1 VKIYRVIRWVVLA
14 SSTITF
20 FLLLKKPT
28 PIARP
33 LDAAALATNMQSYE
47 SKMQELQQARTL
59 GQSQTEIR
67 LTADEVSAAITQAG
81 VVPAIETPAE
91 PASPPTSVPAAGPA
105 DLQPKVNDYQVSF
118 QGDVARG
125 QFSTEIEG
133 KQVYVTLAGHL
144 GAKDGYVTFDPTEF
158 KVGDLSIPV
167 SIVNPKL
174 QQRLQEQRDRLQLP
188 DFIRDLRV
196 ENGQLVI
203 QEK

>member
-1 VKIYRVIRWVVLA
+1 VKIYRVIRWAVLA
-14 SSTITF
+14 SSMLSF

-33 LDAAALATNMQSYE
+33 LDRAALATNMQSYE
-47 SKMQELQQARTL
+47 SKMQELQQARAL
-59 GQSQTEIR
+59 GQSQTEVR
-67 LTADEVSAAITQAG
+67 LSAEEVSAAITQAG
-81 VVPAIETPAE
+81 AVPTVETRVE
-91 PASPPTSVPAAGPA
+91 PASPPPGPA
-105 DLQPKVNDYQVSF
+105 DLQPKVNDYQLSF

-167 SIVNPKL
+167 SMVNPTL
-174 QQRLQEQRDRLQLP
+174 QKRLQEQRDQLQLP
-188 DFIRDLRV
+188 DFIGDLRV

>member
-1 VKIYRVIRWVVLA
+1 MVLA
-14 SSTITF
+14 SSMPSF

-33 LDAAALATNMQSYE
+33 LDRAAVATNMQSYE
-47 SKMQELQQARTL
+47 SKMQELQQARAL
-59 GQSQTEIR
+59 GQSQAEVR
-67 LTADEVSAAITQAG
+67 LNAEEVSAAMTQAG
-81 VVPAIETPAE
+81 VAPTVETRAE
-91 PASPPTSVPAAGPA
+91 SASPPTGARATGPA
-105 DLQPKVNDYQVSF
+105 DLQPKVNDYQLSF

-167 SIVNPKL
+167 SMVNPTL
-174 QQRLQEQRDRLQLP
+174 QKRLQEQRDQLQLP
-188 DFIRDLRV
+188 DFIGDLRV